1 LYNMKRM
8 TASEARRH
16 WFSVLDRVARGEVI
30 AVERGGRLIV
40 LRRENAAPADTTP
53 PDYREVLRVPHADQA
68 DRWGWEWS
76 PRGKGLRLRRRP
88 A

>member
-1 LYNMKRM
+1 MKRM

-40 LRRENAAPADTTP
+40 LRRQDAPSKDETP
-53 PDYREVLRVPHADQA
+53 PDYRNVLRVPNADDA
-68 DRWGWEWS
+68 DRWSWEWS
-76 PRGKGLRLRRRP
+76 PGGKGLRIRKR
-88 A
+88 AD